1 MSNIDERMSQIE
13 SLLFASSTPLKAS
26 EIAEV
31 LGIDEAT
38 VVRLVNLVA
47 DRLRE
52 HRHGI
57 QIIQVAGGF
66 QMATVPENAYFV
78 ERLSHLGERSRLS
91 PAALETLA
99 IVAYK
104 QPITR
109 AEIEAIRGVQ
119 CAGILA
125 NLVARGLVEEKGRK
139 ETVGRPIVYGTT
151 DLFLRAF
158 GLNSLEDLPPLP
170 VEGSE
175 ESLLDVAAAGEF
187 DRPES
192 E

>member
-1 MSNIDERMSQIE
+1 MSHIDERMSQIE